1 MLSAGTS
8 QSLALEPVTGFHSRS
23 RGIPVVGGGG
33 EERLILRPEHE
44 PMADTPHSSLPGQP
58 GHGMPGITSTTYD
71 DALLGFLPS
80 EQPAVDGEPETDNAL
95 WAVVF
100 AGGIGSRFWPLS
112 TPARPKPLLRLV
124 GDRPLIADTLRRL
137 QPLVPASRTLVLT
150 SADIA
155 DAIRVAIPELPE
167 KNMLVEP
174 RPLGTAAA
182 LAWGAQ
188 EIINRVGRN
197 TVFCALHA
205 DLSAQFE
212 DEFRNTIRRAA
223 AYAAKDDGKLVAIGA
238 RPTRPDTGFGYM
250 LGGAELEP
258 GISFAKGGACAVT
271 RFVEKPGP
279 LQAEEFISD
288 GAMWNAGI
296 YCWQAGTVLD
306 ALEANTTELADGL
319 MYLTSGKV
327 DRFFGMVQSIS
338 IERGLLERVDSLICV
353 PSSFGW
359 DDVGTWACLRRVR
372 ELDDTGNG
380 VIGDALL
387 VDAESNVVHT
397 ESGRVVVYGV
407 NSLLVVS
414 LPGVTFVTSLERAAE
429 LAPLFEA
436 LPKELRR
443 NPTAEL

>member
-1 MLSAGTS
+1 M
-8 QSLALEPVTGFHSRS
+8 
-23 RGIPVVGGGG
+23 
-33 EERLILRPEHE
+33 
-44 PMADTPHSSLPGQP
+44 PGQP
-58 GHGMPGITSTTYD
+58 SPGVPGISSTTFD
-71 DALLGFLPS
+71 DAELGFMPS
-80 EQPAVDGEPETDNAL
+80 EQLEGDGELGTECAL

-112 TPARPKPLLRLV
+112 TPLRPKPLLCLV
-124 GDRPLIADTLRRL
+124 GDTPLIADTLRRL
-137 QPLVPASRTLVLT
+137 QPLIPPERTLVLT

-155 DAIRVAIPELPE
+155 DAIRAAIPTLPE

-188 EIINRVGRN
+188 EIINRTGRS

-205 DLSAQFE
+205 DLTAQYE
-212 DEFRNTIRRAA
+212 DEFRRSIRRAA
-223 AYAAKDDGKLVAIGA
+223 TYATADDAPLVAIGA

-258 GISFAKGGACAVT
+258 GTAVSAGGACRVA

-279 LQAEEFISD
+279 LQAEEFIAD

-296 YCWQAGTVLD
+296 YVWQAGAVLD
-306 ALEANTTELADGL
+306 ALQTHTTELTDGFA
-319 MYLTSGKV
+319 YLTTGKV
-327 DRFFGMVQSIS
+327 DRFFGMVQSVS
-338 IERGLLERVDSLICV
+338 IERGLLERIDSLVCV

-359 DDVGTWACLRRVR
+359 DDVGTWASLRRVR

-397 ESGRVVVYGV
+397 EAGRVVVYGV

-414 LPGVTFVTSLERAAE
+414 LPGVTFVTSLEKAAE
-429 LAPLFEA
+429 LSPLFDG

-443 NPTAEL
+443 NPIAEL

>member
-1 MLSAGTS
+1 
-8 QSLALEPVTGFHSRS
+8 
-23 RGIPVVGGGG
+23 
-33 EERLILRPEHE
+33 
-44 PMADTPHSSLPGQP
+44 MAETPQSSLPGQP
-58 GHGMPGITSTTYD
+58 GPGAPGITSTTFD
-71 DALLGFLPS
+71 DASLGFLPL
-80 EQPAVDGEPETDNAL
+80 EETATEGELATDSAL

-112 TPARPKPLLRLV
+112 TPEHPKPLLRLV

-137 QPLVPASRTLVLT
+137 HPLIPAERTLVLT

-155 DAIRVAIPELPE
+155 DAIRAVIPELPE

-188 EIINRVGRN
+188 EIINRVGRK

-205 DLSAQFE
+205 DLSAQYE
-212 DEFRNTIRRAA
+212 DEFRRAIVRAA
-223 AYAAKDDGKLVAIGA
+223 SYAAGEEGSLVAIGA

-258 GISFAKGGACAVT
+258 GVSLSEGGACVVS

-279 LQAEEFISD
+279 LQAEEFIAE
-288 GAMWNAGI
+288 GAQWNAGI
-296 YCWQAGTVLD
+296 YCWQAGAVLD
-306 ALEANTTELADGL
+306 ALEAHTTELQDG
-319 MYLTSGKV
+319 MAYLQNGKV
-327 DRFFGMVQSIS
+327 DRFFGMVQSVS
-338 IERGLLERVDSLICV
+338 IERGLLERIDSLVCV

-387 VDAESNVVHT
+387 VDAESNIVHT

-429 LAPLFEA
+429 LSPLFDG
-436 LPKELRR
+436 LPKALKR

>member
-1 MLSAGTS
+1 VSTGT
-8 QSLALEPVTGFHSRS
+8 A
-23 RGIPVVGGGG
+23 
-33 EERLILRPEHE
+33 ERFSHHRDTL
-44 PMADTPHSSLPGQP
+44 MADAASSAFPGP
-58 GHGMPGITSTTYD
+58 SGAGSPTGTGSTID
-71 DALLGFLPS
+71 DVLLGLLPQ
-80 EQPAVDGEPETDNAL
+80 EQPASDAELNVDGTL

-112 TPARPKPLLRLV
+112 TPERPKPLLRLV

-137 QPLVPASRTLVLT
+137 QPLIPAERTLVLT

-155 DAIRVAIPELPE
+155 EAVRQAIPELPD

-188 EIINRVGRN
+188 EIVNRVGRA
-197 TVFCALHA
+197 TVVCALHA
-205 DLSAQFE
+205 DLSAQYE
-212 DEFRNTIRRAA
+212 DEFRRVISRAA
-223 AYAAKDDGKLVAIGA
+223 AHAAGEHAPLVAIGA
-238 RPTRPDTGFGYM
+238 RPTRADTGFGYM
-250 LGGAELEP
+250 LCGTAVDLDQP
-258 GISFAKGGACAVT
+258 LAQGGACVVD

-279 LQAEEFISD
+279 MQAEEFIAS
-288 GAMWNAGI
+288 GALWNAGI
-296 YCWQAGTVLD
+296 YCWQAGAVLD
-306 ALEANTTELADGL
+306 ALEEHTSELQDGL
-319 MYLTSGKV
+319 AYLQNGKV
-327 DRFFGMVQSIS
+327 DRFFGMIQSVS
-338 IERGLLERVDSLICV
+338 IERGLLERIESLICV

-397 ESGRVVVYGV
+397 EAGRVVVYGV

-414 LPGVTFVTSLERAAE
+414 LPGVTFVTSLERSGE

>member
-1 MLSAGTS
+1 MYSPVWVDCEETRAGCSGIAASRQGLSVGMRHGGIVVSETP
-8 QSLALEPVTGFHSRS
+8 QSA
-23 RGIPVVGGGG
+23 
-33 EERLILRPEHE
+33 
-44 PMADTPHSSLPGQP
+44 LPGQP
-58 GHGMPGITSTTYD
+58 GPGPLGNSGTTFD
-71 DALLGFLPS
+71 DAALGFLPLPQPEMES
-80 EQPAVDGEPETDNAL
+80 ELGTDSSL

-112 TPARPKPLLRLV
+112 TPERPKPLLRLV

-137 QPLVPASRTLVLT
+137 QPLVPAERTLVLT

-155 DAIRVAIPELPE
+155 DAIRAAIPQLPE

-188 EIINRVGRN
+188 EIENRAGRS
-197 TVFCALHA
+197 TVFCAMHA
-205 DLSAQFE
+205 DLSAQYE
-212 DEFRNTIRRAA
+212 DEFRRSIRRAA
-223 AYAAKDDGKLVAIGA
+223 GYAAADGALVAIGA

-250 LGGAELEP
+250 LGGNELEP
-258 GISFAKGGACAVT
+258 GVPLAQGGACTVS
-271 RFVEKPGP
+271 RFVEKPGVY
-279 LQAEEFISD
+279 QAEEFIAD

-296 YCWQAGTVLD
+296 YCWQAGAVLD
-306 ALEANTTELADGL
+306 ALTEFTTELQDG
-319 MYLTSGKV
+319 MTYLASGKV
-327 DRFFGMVQSIS
+327 DRFFGMVQSVS
-338 IERGLLERVDSLICV
+338 IERGLLERVSSLICV

-429 LAPLFEA
+429 LGPLFDG
-436 LPKELRR
+436 LPRELKR
-443 NPTAEL
+443 NPTSEL

>member
-1 MLSAGTS
+1 
-8 QSLALEPVTGFHSRS
+8 
-23 RGIPVVGGGG
+23 
-33 EERLILRPEHE
+33 
-44 PMADTPHSSLPGQP
+44 
-58 GHGMPGITSTTYD
+58 
-71 DALLGFLPS
+71 
-80 EQPAVDGEPETDNAL
+80 
-95 WAVVF
+95 
-100 AGGIGSRFWPLS
+100 
-112 TPARPKPLLRLV
+112 
-124 GDRPLIADTLRRL
+124 
-137 QPLVPASRTLVLT
+137 
-150 SADIA
+150 
-155 DAIRVAIPELPE
+155 
-167 KNMLVEP
+167 MLVEP

-188 EIINRVGRN
+188 EIINRVGRK

-205 DLSAQFE
+205 DLSAQYE
-212 DEFRNTIRRAA
+212 DEFRRAIVRAA
-223 AYAAKDDGKLVAIGA
+223 SYAAGEEGSLVAIGA

-258 GISFAKGGACAVT
+258 GVSLSEGGACVVS

-279 LQAEEFISD
+279 LQAEEFIAD
-288 GAMWNAGI
+288 GAQWNAGI
-296 YCWQAGTVLD
+296 YCWQAGAVLD
-306 ALEANTTELADGL
+306 ALEAHTTELQDGL
-319 MYLTSGKV
+319 AYLQNGKV
-327 DRFFGMVQSIS
+327 DRFFGMVQSVS
-338 IERGLLERVDSLICV
+338 IERGLLERIDSLVCV

-387 VDAESNVVHT
+387 VDAESNVVHA

-429 LAPLFEA
+429 LSPLFDG
-436 LPKELRR
+436 LPKALKR

>member
-1 MLSAGTS
+1 MS
-8 QSLALEPVTGFHSRS
+8 
-23 RGIPVVGGGG
+23 
-33 EERLILRPEHE
+33 
-44 PMADTPHSSLPGQP
+44 DTPQSSYPGEQP
-58 GHGMPGITSTTYD
+58 DHAIPGISSVEYD
-71 DALLGFLPS
+71 DPTLGFLPS
-80 EQPAVDGEPETDNAL
+80 EQPEMVGELETAEAL

-112 TPARPKPLLRLV
+112 TPERPKPLLRLV

-137 QPLVPASRTLVLT
+137 QPMVPASRTLVLT
-150 SADIA
+150 SADIS
-155 DAIRVAIPELPE
+155 DAIHAAIPELPQ
-167 KNMLVEP
+167 KNLLVEP

-188 EIINRVGRN
+188 EIINRVGRS
-197 TVFCALHA
+197 TVFVALHA
-205 DLSAQFE
+205 DLAAQFE
-212 DEFRNTIRRAA
+212 DEFRNAIRRAA
-223 AYAAKDDGKLVAIGA
+223 TYASGEDAPLVAIGA

-250 LGGAELEP
+250 LGGTELEP
-258 GISFAKGGACAVT
+258 GIELSKGGACLVS

-279 LQAEEFISD
+279 LQAEEFIAQ

-296 YCWQAGTVLD
+296 YCWQAGAVID
-306 ALEANTTELADGL
+306 ALETHTTELADG
-319 MYLTSGKV
+319 MAYLASGKV
-327 DRFFGMVQSIS
+327 DRFFGMVQSVS
-338 IERGLLERVDSLICV
+338 IERGLLERIDNLVCL

-429 LAPLFEA
+429 LNMLFDG

-443 NPTAEL
+443 NPIAEL

>member
-1 MLSAGTS
+1 
-8 QSLALEPVTGFHSRS
+8 
-23 RGIPVVGGGG
+23 
-33 EERLILRPEHE
+33 
-44 PMADTPHSSLPGQP
+44 MAETPHSSLPGQP
-58 GHGMPGITSTTYD
+58 GPGVPGITSTAFD
-71 DALLGFLPS
+71 DASLGFLPQ
-80 EQPAVDGEPETDNAL
+80 EQADVDGQLATGSAL

-112 TPARPKPLLRLV
+112 TPERPKPLLRLV

-137 QPLVPASRTLVLT
+137 HPLIPAERTLVLT

-155 DAIRVAIPELPE
+155 DALRAAIPELPE

-188 EIINRVGRN
+188 EIVNRVGRK

-205 DLSAQFE
+205 DLSAQYE
-212 DEFRNTIRRAA
+212 DEFRRSIVRAA
-223 AYAAKDDGKLVAIGA
+223 SYAAGEEGALVAIGA

-250 LGGAELEP
+250 LSGAELEP
-258 GISFAKGGACAVT
+258 GVTLSKGGACVVS

-279 LQAEEFISD
+279 LQVEEFIAE
-288 GAMWNAGI
+288 GAQWNAGI
-296 YCWQAGTVLD
+296 YCWQAGAILD
-306 ALEANTTELADGL
+306 ALEAHTTELQDG
-319 MYLTSGKV
+319 MAYLVNGKV

-338 IERGLLERVDSLICV
+338 IERGLLERIDSLICV

-359 DDVGTWACLRRVR
+359 DDVGTWASLRRVR
-372 ELDDTGNG
+372 ELDDSGNG

-429 LAPLFEA
+429 LAPLLDA

-443 NPTAEL
+443 HPTAEL

>member
-1 MLSAGTS
+1 
-8 QSLALEPVTGFHSRS
+8 
-23 RGIPVVGGGG
+23 
-33 EERLILRPEHE
+33 
-44 PMADTPHSSLPGQP
+44 MADTPHSSYPGQQP
-58 GHGMPGITSTTYD
+58 DHGIPGISSLEYD
-71 DALLGFLPS
+71 DPTLGFLLS
-80 EQPAVDGEPETDNAL
+80 EQPESDRELKTDDTL

-112 TPARPKPLLRLV
+112 TPERPKPLLRLV

-137 QPLVPASRTLVLT
+137 QPMVPASRTLVLT
-150 SADIA
+150 SADIS
-155 DAIRVAIPELPE
+155 DAIHAAIPELPQ
-167 KNMLVEP
+167 KNLLVEP

-197 TVFCALHA
+197 TVFVALHA
-205 DLSAQFE
+205 DLAAQFE
-212 DEFRNTIRRAA
+212 DEFRNAIRQAA
-223 AYAAKDDGKLVAIGA
+223 TYAAGEDAPLVAIGA

-250 LGGAELEP
+250 LSGTELEP
-258 GISFAKGGACAVT
+258 GIDLSKGGACLVS

-279 LQAEEFISD
+279 LQAEEFIAQ

-296 YCWQAGTVLD
+296 YCWQAGAVLD
-306 ALEANTTELADGL
+306 ALETHTTELADG
-319 MYLTSGKV
+319 MAYLASGKV
-327 DRFFGMVQSIS
+327 DRFFGMVQSVS
-338 IERGLLERVDSLICV
+338 IERGLLERVDNLVCL

-407 NSLLVVS
+407 SSLLVVS

-429 LAPLFEA
+429 LNMLFDG

-443 NPTAEL
+443 NPIAEL

>member
-1 MLSAGTS
+1 
-8 QSLALEPVTGFHSRS
+8 
-23 RGIPVVGGGG
+23 
-33 EERLILRPEHE
+33 
-44 PMADTPHSSLPGQP
+44 MADTPHSSFPGQQPDHGLPGISS
-58 GHGMPGITSTTYD
+58 MAFD
-71 DALLGFLPS
+71 DPTLGFLPS
-80 EQPAVDGEPETDNAL
+80 EQPEMEGELEVDNAL

-112 TPARPKPLLRLV
+112 TPERPKPLLRLV
-124 GDRPLIADTLRRL
+124 GDRPLIADTLARL
-137 QPLVPASRTLVLT
+137 NPLIPAERTLVLT

-155 DAIRVAIPELPE
+155 EAIHAAIPELPH
-167 KNMLVEP
+167 KNLLIEP

-188 EIINRVGRN
+188 EIINRAGRK

-212 DEFRNTIRRAA
+212 EEFRRSIRRAA
-223 AYAAKDDGKLVAIGA
+223 TYAAREDGGLVAIGA
-238 RPTRPDTGFGYM
+238 RPTRVDTSFGYM
-250 LGGAELEP
+250 LGGGELEP
-258 GISFAKGGACAVT
+258 GLTLAKGGACEVT

-279 LQAEEFISD
+279 LQAEEFIGD

-296 YCWQAGTVLD
+296 YCWQAGVVLD
-306 ALEANTTELADGL
+306 ALELHTTELQDGL
-319 MYLTSGKV
+319 AYLASGKV
-327 DRFFGMVQSIS
+327 DRFFGMVQSVS
-338 IERGLLERVDSLICV
+338 IERGLLERCDNLVCV

-397 ESGRVVVYGV
+397 ESGRVVVFGV

-429 LAPLFEA
+429 LTALFEG